1 MLRRGLLAGLAALA
15 GCASPNPDLYTISV
29 VPGTPQPGG
38 PKLVVVRE
46 IGLARYLE
54 RSQIVRSSED
64 YRLNVRSNDWWGEP
78 LGSMLGRILAEELSQ
93 RLPGTNVF
101 SESGAITS
109 DADSVVELNVQR
121 MDAGSDGVLVLAA
134 QVAVRQLRGR
144 RADRTQTFRLSV
156 PLAGPDT
163 RSAVA
168 AMSTAVGQLADGIAA
183 MLRG

>member
-1 MLRRGLLAGLAALA
+1 MLRRALLASLVALS
-15 GCASPNPDLYTISV
+15 GCASQNPDLYALSI

-38 PKLVVVRE
+38 PKLVVLHD

-54 RSQIVRSSED
+54 RLQIVRSSED

-78 LGSMLGRILAEELSQ
+78 LGGMLGRVLVEELSQ
-93 RLPGTNVF
+93 RLPGTSVF
-101 SESGAITS
+101 AEAGAITS
-109 DADSVVELNVQR
+109 VPDAVLEVNIQR

-134 QVAVRQLRGR
+134 QVAVSQQRGR
-144 RADRTQTFRLSV
+144 RNDRNTAVRLSV
-156 PLAGPDT
+156 PIAGTDT

-168 AMSTAVGQLADGIAA
+168 AMSTAVGQLADRIAA